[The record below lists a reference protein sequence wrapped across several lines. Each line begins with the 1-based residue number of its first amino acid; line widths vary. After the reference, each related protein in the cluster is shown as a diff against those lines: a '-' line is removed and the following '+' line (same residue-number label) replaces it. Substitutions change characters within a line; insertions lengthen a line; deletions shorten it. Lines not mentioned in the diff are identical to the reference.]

1 MGRDLYDDD
10 DKDRWGSELDMPS
23 RVPKSIFYNQVGY
36 LISGDKRFWIQAHEP
51 QPFALRT
58 PEGQAVFA
66 GMTKPVGGNWYVG
79 DFTALRV
86 PGTYTLTVGTLEA
99 RVVIHRR
106 AYRDVLE
113 AMLRFFDY
121 QLCGV
126 VLPEDEAGPWAHG
139 ACHTSDAK
147 VFGTERA
154 LACPG
159 GWHDAGDYGKY
170 TVPAAKAVADL
181 LLAHEYFPAAL
192 AHVRPMRSVHRA
204 PHLPPALEV
213 AREEIAW
220 LLTMQDPAT
229 GGVYHKVTTP
239 SFPPLDTRPE
249 DDDAPLVLSPISYA
263 ATATFCAAMAHAA
276 LVYRPFD
283 PALSSCC
290 ADAARRAYAWLGA
303 HEMQPF
309 HNPDGILTGE
319 YGDAE
324 LRDELLWAS
333 CALLRMTGDSAWA
346 RVCEPLLDL
355 DLPWELGWADVALY
369 GVMDYLRTPRAAVS
383 DDVRNKVKSRL
394 LRELDALAAMAES
407 HPFGIPMRD
416 DDFIW
421 GSNMVLLNRAMAFLL
436 AEGVGVLHPAAHTVA
451 QRAADYLFGANPLG
465 QCYVTGFGQRPVR
478 HPHHRPSVADDV
490 DHPVPG
496 MVVGGPN
503 RHLQDEIARAQLAG
517 RPAMEAYIDHQD
529 SYSTNEV
536 AVYWNSPAVFVIAA
550 LLEAR
555 GR

>member
-1 MGRDLYDDD
+1 M
-10 DKDRWGSELDMPS
+10 S
-23 RVPKSIFYNQVGY
+23 KSIFCNQVGY
-36 LISGDKRFWIQAHEP
+36 LTGGDKRFWIRAREA

-66 GMTKPVGGNWYVG
+66 GMTKPVGGDWQAGN
-79 DFTALRV
+79 FTALRV
-86 PGTYTLTVGTLEA
+86 PGIYLLTVGPLEA
-99 RVVIHRR
+99 RIHVHRR

-113 AMLRFFDY
+113 AMVRFFDY

-126 VLPEDEAGPWAHG
+126 ALPEEEAGPWAHG
-139 ACHTSDAK
+139 PCHTSDAR
-147 VFGTERA
+147 VLGAEHA
-154 LACPG
+154 VACPG

-181 LLAHEYFPAAL
+181 LLAHEYFPGAL

-213 AREEIAW
+213 AREEIVW

-239 SFPPLDTRPE
+239 SFPRLDTRPE
-249 DDDAPLVLSPISYA
+249 DDTAPLVLSPVSYA

-276 LVYRPFD
+276 LVYRAHD
-283 PALSSCC
+283 PTLASRC
-290 ADAARRAYAWLGA
+290 ADAAQRAYAWLSE
-303 HEMQPF
+303 HEMRPF
-309 HNPDGILTGE
+309 RNPAGILTGE
-319 YGDAE
+319 YGDRE

-333 CALLRMTGDSAWA
+333 SAMLRMTGDPGWA

-369 GVMDYLRTPRAAVS
+369 GVMEYLRAPSAAVS
-383 DDVRNKVKSRL
+383 EDVRSRVKGRL

-416 DDFIW
+416 EDFIW

-436 AEGVGVLHPAAHTVA
+436 AEGVGIPHPAARTVA
-451 QRAADYLFGANPLG
+451 QRSADYLLGANPLG

-478 HPHHRPSVADDV
+478 HPHHRPSAADDV
-490 DHPVPG
+490 DDPVPG

-503 RHLQDEIARAQLAG
+503 RNLQDEIAHARLSG
-517 RPAMEAYIDHQD
+517 RPAMEAYLDHQD

-536 AVYWNSPAVFVIAA
+536 AVYWNSPAVFVIAG

-555 GR
+555 ER